1 MSNKPK
7 YTGCRK
13 RKPSERLFLCVYY
26 FTLPLFQNPPIL
38 IPRWGNDFDF
48 IFRIQVVSIPFH
60 ISIRIILGQ
69 RQSGCF
75 LRCNPSGGGGFQ
87 QKVCPLGQRFPI
99 LCFNQGDKLLLTKGV
114 HRLVFP
120 FVVGTL
126 APFPQNLLRP
136 FGVTAHNPQ
145 KAIVQAVKGSGILC

>member
-1 MSNKPK
+1 MSNEPK

-13 RKPSERLFLCVYY
+13 RKPSQRFFPCVYF
-26 FTLPLFQNPPIL
+26 FTLSLFQNLPIL

-48 IFRIQVVSIPFH
+48 ILRIQVVSIPFH

-75 LRCNPSGGGGFQ
+75 LLCNPSGGGGFQ

-99 LCFNQGDKLLLTKGV
+99 LRFNQGDKLLLTKGV
-114 HRLVFP
+114 HRLLFP
-120 FVVGTL
+120 LVVGSL
-126 APFPQNLLRP
+126 APFPQNLLR
-136 FGVTAHNPQ
+136 FLGIAALHPQ
-145 KAIVQAVKGSGILC
+145 QTVEQTVKDTGIFR